1 MEIEAKFAITA
12 DLGPQQLDTLKL
24 PNYSLRDAGVE
35 QHVDLLLDTPARL
48 VTGTMHALR
57 IRTIGDR
64 RVVTLKGPNSGSGG
78 IHEREEIEAELS
90 GPLSLD
96 PNDWPR
102 EVSER
107 ALALTGGEPLE
118 VLLQVRV
125 ERRLWNVRRQ
135 GRVIGELALD
145 TGEITAAGRHEPI
158 HELELELKGS
168 GARDDLDTLSAT
180 FTEALPLAPEPRSK
194 LERGLALL
202 RHARWAFDGYTP
214 VDAVVR
220 HALRRHLRMLL
231 IAQRQVI
238 EQGADPDAIHD
249 MRVATRRIRTTLQS
263 AEGAGVFSD
272 KRLESLRRRF
282 SKIADALGAVRDVD
296 IFLERINNWVSGDRE
311 REASLESLRA
321 TLARSRFDQYEQLMS
336 LLRKNKYAKLIAE
349 LSKFTGLTPNGAQEA
364 QEAQEAKGSQQC
376 ILTRHFAGTALWPR
390 YETILRYE
398 TMIDDAEPA
407 ALHQLRIACKRMRYV
422 IELFATPLGS
432 DAAPMRK
439 ALVAA
444 QTHLGDI
451 QDLTVLIGV
460 VADSMDSDRANA
472 GLQAFH
478 QSLLAERQELIS
490 TIETIW
496 NPLRARSSREAF
508 SRALAAL

>member
-12 DLGPQQLDTLKL
+12 DIDPQQLEALKL
-24 PNYSLRDAGVE
+24 SNYTLRGAGVE

-48 VTGTMHALR
+48 ITGTLHALR

-78 IHEREEIEAELS
+78 VHEREEIEAELP

-102 EVSER
+102 EVGEQ
-107 ALALTGGEPLE
+107 ALALSGGEPLD
-118 VLLQVRV
+118 VLLRLHV
-125 ERRLWNVRRQ
+125 ERRMWNVRRQ
-135 GRVIGELALD
+135 GRVVGELALD
-145 TGEITAAGRHEPI
+145 TGEITAAGRNEPI

-168 GARDDLDTLSAT
+168 GARDDLDTLSAAL
-180 FTEALPLAPEPRSK
+180 TEALPLAPESRSK

-231 IAQRQVI
+231 VAQRQVI

-272 KRLESLRRRF
+272 KRLESLRRRL
-282 SKIADALGAVRDVD
+282 SKVADALGAVRDVD
-296 IFLERINNWVSGDRE
+296 IFLERINNWVSGDRD
-311 REASLESLRA
+311 RETSLDTLRA
-321 TLARSRFDQYEQLMS
+321 TLARRRYDNYEQLMA
-336 LLRKNKYAKLIAE
+336 LLRKNKHAKLIAD
-349 LSKFTGLTPNGAQEA
+349 LSKFTGLTPDGARDGKESQE
-364 QEAQEAKGSQQC
+364 C

-407 ALHQLRIACKRMRYV
+407 ALHRLRIACKRMRYV

-460 VADSMDSDRANA
+460 VAAAMDSDRANT

-478 QSLLAERQELIS
+478 QALLAERHDLIS
-490 TIETIW
+490 NIDTIW
-496 NPLRARSSREAF
+496 NPLRSRSAREAF

>member
-12 DLGPQQLDTLKL
+12 DLDPQQLDTLKL
-24 PNYSLRDAGVE
+24 PNYMLRGAGVE
-35 QHVDLLLDTPARL
+35 RHVDLLLDTPSRL
-48 VTGTMHALR
+48 VTGTLHALR

-64 RVVTLKGPNSGSGG
+64 RVVTLKGPNAGSGG
-78 IHEREEIEAELS
+78 VHEREEIEAELS

-102 EVSER
+102 EVGER
-107 ALALTGGEPLE
+107 ALALIGGESLE
-118 VLLQVRV
+118 VLLRLRV

-135 GRVIGELALD
+135 GRIRIVGELALD

-168 GARDDLDTLSAT
+168 GARDDLDTLSAALSQ
-180 FTEALPLAPEPRSK
+180 ALPLAPESRSK

-202 RHARWAFDGYTP
+202 RHARWAFDGYTL
-214 VDAVVR
+214 VDTVVR

-231 IAQRQVI
+231 VAQRQVI

-263 AEGAGVFSD
+263 AEGAGVFLD
-272 KRLESLRRRF
+272 KRLESLRRRL
-282 SKIADALGAVRDVD
+282 SKVADELGAVRDVD
-296 IFLERINNWVSGDRE
+296 IFLERIANWVSGDHE
-311 REASLESLRA
+311 RESSLESLRA
-321 TLARSRFDQYEQLMS
+321 TLARRRFDEYEQLMAR
-336 LLRKNKYAKLIAE
+336 LHKGKYAKLIAD
-349 LSKFTGLTPNGAQEA
+349 LSTFTGLTPGT
-364 QEAQEAKGSQQC
+364 AKDAKESQQEC

-398 TMIDDAEPA
+398 TMIDEAEPA
-407 ALHQLRIACKRMRYV
+407 TLHRLRIACKRMRYV
-422 IELFATPLGS
+422 VELFAAPLGS
-432 DAAPMRK
+432 EVTPMRK

-460 VADSMDSDRANA
+460 VAEAMESDRENA

-478 QSLLAERQELIS
+478 QALVAERQDLIS
-490 TIETIW
+490 SIDTIW
-496 NPLRARSSREAF
+496 NPLRSRSVREAF

>member
-12 DLGPQQLDTLKL
+12 DLDPQQLDTLKL
-24 PNYSLRDAGVE
+24 PNYTLRGAGAE
-35 QHVDLLLDTPARL
+35 RHVDLLLDTPTRL
-48 VTGTMHALR
+48 ITGTMHALR

-64 RVVTLKGPNSGSGG
+64 RVVTLKGPNAGSGG
-78 IHEREEIEAELS
+78 VHEREEVEAELS

-102 EVSER
+102 EVGER
-107 ALALTGGEPLE
+107 ALALTGSEPLE
-118 VLLQVRV
+118 VLLRVRV

-135 GRVIGELALD
+135 GRIVGELALD
-145 TGEITAAGRHEPI
+145 SGEITAAGRHEPI

-168 GARDDLDTLSAT
+168 GARDDLDTLSAALSQ
-180 FTEALPLAPEPRSK
+180 ALPLAPESRSK

-214 VDAVVR
+214 VDALVR

-231 IAQRQVI
+231 VAQRQVI

-272 KRLESLRRRF
+272 KRLESLRRRL
-282 SKIADALGAVRDVD
+282 SKVADELGAVRDVD
-296 IFLERINNWVSGDRE
+296 IFLERITNWVSGDHE
-311 REASLESLRA
+311 RELSLETLRA
-321 TLARSRFDQYEQLMS
+321 TLARRRFDEYEQLMV
-336 LLRKNKYAKLIAE
+336 LLRKGKYAKLIAD
-349 LSKFTGLTPNGAQEA
+349 LSTFTGLTPGT
-364 QEAQEAKGSQQC
+364 AKDVKESQQEC

-398 TMIDDAEPA
+398 TMIDEAEPA
-407 ALHQLRIACKRMRYV
+407 TLHRLRIACKRMRYV
-422 IELFATPLGS
+422 VELLAIPLGS
-432 DAAPMRK
+432 EATPMRK

-460 VADSMDSDRANA
+460 VAEAMESDRENA

-478 QSLLAERQELIS
+478 QALLAERQDLIS
-490 TIETIW
+490 HIDTIW
-496 NPLRARSSREAF
+496 NPLRSMSAREAF